1 MDSRST
7 VLGSTDMDSR
17 GVEVDLLPAKVDK
30 LTDSEGVPECH
41 EDQEPIADR
50 VAAVTGGGDQAVDLA
65 LGPGTRVPG
74 SQCSWLDQCEL
85 SAFQT
90 ARAVIG

>member
-17 GVEVDLLPAKVDK
+17 GVEVDLLPAKINK

-50 VAAVTGGGDQAVDLA
+50 VAAVAGGGDQAVDLA
-65 LGPGTRVPG
+65 LGQVLALPVVSVLGPT
-74 SQCSWLDQCEL
+74 
-85 SAFQT
+85 SANCRLF
-90 ARAVIG
+90 RLRGP